1 MKTTG
6 QTQWCRTSSEKGT
19 NAISSHARC
28 LFTLSKYIGVEVK
41 SLLSFPPSFRS
52 LCSTPNETK
61 MVTISQ
67 VPCNCRKTKHLRKQE
82 WWKWGNTNYLLPR
95 IENELFINYSWSE
108 VIGLKI
114 FNTFKKLN
122 FSNKLKYRK
131 QHWRFEWNA
140 ERHVRDRNYYIF
152 DSALNPLIKLQQSK
166 DVIILH
172 QPSM

>member
-1 MKTTG
+1 
-6 QTQWCRTSSEKGT
+6 
-19 NAISSHARC
+19 
-28 LFTLSKYIGVEVK
+28 
-41 SLLSFPPSFRS
+41 
-52 LCSTPNETK
+52 
-61 MVTISQ
+61 
-67 VPCNCRKTKHLRKQE
+67 
-82 WWKWGNTNYLLPR
+82 LLPR